1 MEFHHRTNT
10 QTSVGVTQAL
20 TPSAAFSFQILF
32 ALQREFRRLH
42 SADGSKLFRLYTSPS
57 ARDSSRHVWRSELSA
72 GDRVSAQFL
81 TRVPV
86 SISIYENCSVSYREI
101 SCTNVAK
108 VHAAMTSCRNCTG
121 IVQVLQQKRAYLH
134 FESYIQLRGLHLSIL
149 HLLLLRD
156 TFAIILL

>member
-1 MEFHHRTNT
+1 MIGFCVEFLHRTNT

-81 TRVPV
+81 TRVSV
-86 SISIYENCSVSYREI
+86 SISPYANCRDFLSRNLLHVSLK
-101 SCTNVAK
+101 SKLNNDF
-108 VHAAMTSCRNCTG
+108 MQN
-121 IVQVLQQKRAYLH
+121 
-134 FESYIQLRGLHLSIL
+134 LHLNRASATTKTRL
-149 HLLLLRD
+149 SAFL
-156 TFAIILL
+156 IIHSVARVAPVYLAFVAVA